1 MIHNLCKENFLILLE
16 IGQGL
21 AEVFADVLP
30 LGICQF
36 MNWSIN
42 GISQVGKEQEMLG
55 GLRRLYENQV
65 IIVTFPDFF
74 HCRSIERT
82 RRGPFNV
89 TSTGHANKGF
99 LFNDQTGCINLDRL
113 SSVLQL
119 TATSIAKELLH
130 FTQFLLHEIE
140 HGPFIP
146 NDGCQGRDLL
156 LEVSMLFFQ
165 GDDICIG
172 QAV

>member
-36 MNWSIN
+36 MDRAIN
-42 GISQVGKEQEMLG
+42 GISQIGKEQEMLR
-55 GLRRLYENQV
+55 GLGRFYENQV
-65 IIVTFPDFF
+65 IVVTFPDFF

-89 TSTGHANKGF
+89 TSTGHADKGF

-146 NDGCQGRDLL
+146 NDGCQGRNLL
-156 LEVSMLFFQ
+156 LETHMLFFQ
-165 GDDICIG
+165 GDNVRIG
-172 QAV
+172 QAI